1 MKVVQTKDTM
11 SNIYLDAVRVRHQVF
26 VVEQG
31 VPLSR
36 EIDKDEAHC
45 IHFVL
50 YSDKKE
56 PQGTVRLLPLENGKM
71 KLQRMAILSEYR
83 HQGLG
88 KILIEEAE
96 NFAKNQ
102 GYNTILLGAQSTAET
117 FYEKLGYTAYGDP
130 FEDAGMPHIYM
141 KKTL

>member
-11 SNIYLDAVRVRHQVF
+11 SNIYLDAVRIRHQVF

-71 KLQRMAILSEYR
+71 KLQR
-83 HQGLG
+83 
-88 KILIEEAE
+88 IEEAE

>member
-11 SNIYLDAVRVRHQVF
+11 SNIYLDAVRIRHQVF

-56 PQGTVRLLPLENGKM
+56 PQGNCT
-71 KLQRMAILSEYR
+71 S
-83 HQGLG
+83 
-88 KILIEEAE
+88 
-96 NFAKNQ
+96 FAFRKRKNE
-102 GYNTILLGAQSTAET
+102 ITAD
-117 FYEKLGYTAYGDP
+117 GDS
-130 FEDAGMPHIYM
+130 F
-141 KKTL
+141 